1 MGRAR
6 SRRREPIH
14 PIILVHGLLGFATIG
29 RTGRLEYFRGV
40 MNHLENNRKVLGG
53 KGKVYVADL
62 DPTDTIPSRAI
73 QLRDFIQE
81 RIYDLDKKWFKYEKV
96 NIIAHSMG
104 GLDARY
110 MISNLATDVG
120 DRRPMADRVASL
132 TTIGTPHL
140 GSPIADFILGLP
152 VGQRLIQLAGFYS
165 INIGA
170 FEQLT
175 REWLVEKGFNERM
188 PDREQVEY
196 FSYAGQVP
204 LAEVFPMLLASALI
218 LHRQGTPN
226 DGLVPVE
233 SAAFEYDAME
243 DEYGQLIPVDH
254 AGQIGHGYGY
264 LPFGPQSDFDHLD
277 FYAKLANTLGERG
290 LYFPRA
296 ASSRARPR
304 AAARRAAG

>member
-1 MGRAR
+1 
-6 SRRREPIH
+6 
-14 PIILVHGLLGFATIG
+14 
-29 RTGRLEYFRGV
+29 
-40 MNHLENNRKVLGG
+40 
-53 KGKVYVADL
+53 
-62 DPTDTIPSRAI
+62 
-73 QLRDFIQE
+73 
-81 RIYDLDKKWFKYEKV
+81 
-96 NIIAHSMG
+96 
-104 GLDARY
+104 
-110 MISNLATDVG
+110 
-120 DRRPMADRVASL
+120 
-132 TTIGTPHL
+132 
-140 GSPIADFILGLP
+140 
-152 VGQRLIQLAGFYS
+152 
-165 INIGA
+165 
-170 FEQLT
+170 
-175 REWLVEKGFNERM
+175 
-188 PDREQVEY
+188 
-196 FSYAGQVP
+196 
-204 LAEVFPMLLASALI
+204 MLLASALI